1 MPMNTRTKPAIAA
14 ADVTK
19 LMTEAAANGGAQA
32 QKIVNDATAQTKAAM
47 EKTMENAQK
56 TAADMMKAAEDA
68 AEFGRGN
75 VEAIT
80 KATQLYMTGV
90 QDLGRHMVTTFQSY
104 SDQALESAKALSS
117 AKSLK
122 EIADLQANLT
132 RTAFEKSMA
141 DMTRF
146 QEAAM
151 KLAEESM
158 APISERVSVAMEK
171 IAKPLAA

>member
-1 MPMNTRTKPAIAA
+1 MTTKSKPAVAA

-19 LMTEAAANGGAQA
+19 LMSEAAANSTAQA
-32 QKIVNDATAQTKAAM
+32 QKVMADTTAQAKAAVEKSM
-47 EKTMENAQK
+47 ETAQK

-75 VEAIT
+75 VEAFT
-80 KATQLYMTGV
+80 KAAQLYFTGV
-90 QDLGRHMVTTFQSY
+90 QDLGRHMMTTFQGY
-104 SDQALESAKALSS
+104 SDQAIEGAKALST

-122 EIADLQANLT
+122 DVADVQATLA
-132 RTAFEKSMA
+132 RTALEKSLA
-141 DMTRF
+141 DMSKF

-151 KLAEESM
+151 KVAEVSM
-158 APISERVSVAMEK
+158 EPISARMTIAMEK

>member
-1 MPMNTRTKPAIAA
+1 MTTKSKPAVAA

-19 LMTEAAANGGAQA
+19 LMSEAAATGTAQA
-32 QKIVNDATAQTKAAM
+32 QKIMTDGTAQAKAAV
-47 EKTMENAQK
+47 EKTMESAQK

-132 RTAFEKSMA
+132 RTTFEKGMA
-141 DMTRF
+141 DMTKF

-158 APISERVSVAMEK
+158 APLSERVTVAMEK
-171 IAKPLAA
+171 MSKPIAA